1 LHELHRRVE
10 KEDSDLVVMM
20 TPHSETSG
28 ETTGYLQQPGSD
40 LKNSIPVNYQHYYVL
55 NALREKMI
63 ELSGDRWSRVK
74 AVYHAGDVEF
84 HFDYPERG

>member
-1 LHELHRRVE
+1 MYRRVDKE
-10 KEDSDLVVMM
+10 KDVDLVVFM

-28 ETTGYLQQPGSD
+28 ETKGYLQESGTE
-40 LKNSIPVNYQHYYVL
+40 LKTSIMLNYQHYYVL

-63 ELSGDRWSRVK
+63 ELSGDGWSRVK